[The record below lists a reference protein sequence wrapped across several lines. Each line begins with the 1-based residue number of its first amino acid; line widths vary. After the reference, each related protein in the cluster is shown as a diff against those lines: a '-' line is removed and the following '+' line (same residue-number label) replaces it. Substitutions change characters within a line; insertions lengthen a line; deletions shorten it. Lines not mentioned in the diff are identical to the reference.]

1 MSELLRIAGPELGI
15 GDEPTEWA
23 GFVLALLRVAPLA
36 LVAPWVLVPRSPWLV
51 RALVAVGL
59 AIGLS
64 PGATA
69 VVDWNLVLLA
79 GREVLVGLAF
89 AVATS
94 ASLYAARWGG
104 ALTDLWR
111 GSPWVTPDRAPTAEL
126 YTLFSVALLVGSG
139 AHHAA
144 IAAFADGF
152 VAVPL
157 ELRALDTAAL
167 LEGSLRLV
175 GDVLAFA
182 AAIAA
187 PAAAAVFFV
196 DASIAVI
203 ARATPS
209 ASFLFASL
217 PLRAVVGIAAVLLVA
232 GLLAD
237 EVARAFDDSIALAG
251 RWIDDVSAR

>member
-1 MSELLRIAGPELGI
+1 MNELLRIAGPELGI
-15 GDEPTEWA
+15 GETPAEWA
-23 GFVLALLRVAPLA
+23 AFVLALFRVAPLA

-51 RALVAVGL
+51 RGLVAVGL
-59 AIGLS
+59 AIGLAPS
-64 PGATA
+64 ATPA
-69 VVDWNLVLLA
+69 VDWNLVLLA
-79 GREVLVGLAF
+79 GREVIVGLAF

-111 GSPWVTPDRAPTAEL
+111 GSPWVPSDRAPTAEL

-144 IAAFADGF
+144 IAAFADAY

-157 ELRALDTAAL
+157 ELRVLDTAAL
-167 LEGSLRLV
+167 LEGALRLA

-182 AAIAA
+182 ASIAA

-209 ASFLFASL
+209 ASFVFASL
-217 PLRAVVGIAAVLLVA
+217 PLRAVVGIAAVLLVV

-237 EVARAFDDSIALAG
+237 EVARAFDDSIGLAG
-251 RWIDDVSAR
+251 RWIADVMPR